1 MLVERFESN
10 HCEVK
15 EEFGRLWK
23 LQEEFDRYVTGVSF
37 GKYKEE
43 QEALIDKKQKMI
55 DDANEEINEL
65 KRKLEEL
72 REGVGKVGE
81 EIQQNN
87 NMIKEIDFAGLLERI
102 MKFKEETENKVTE
115 LTTKIKKKVSKA
127 EILEF
132 EKSMIEKLD
141 RFFSE
146 NERNKAEKME
156 TKDALIFLEKKVT
169 HSSLR

>member
-1 MLVERFESN
+1 
-10 HCEVK
+10 
-15 EEFGRLWK
+15 
-23 LQEEFDRYVTGVSF
+23 
-37 GKYKEE
+37 
-43 QEALIDKKQKMI
+43 
-55 DDANEEINEL
+55 
-65 KRKLEEL
+65 
-72 REGVGKVGE
+72 
-81 EIQQNN
+81 
-87 NMIKEIDFAGLLERI
+87 MIKEIDFAGLLERI

-169 HSSLR
+169 HSSL